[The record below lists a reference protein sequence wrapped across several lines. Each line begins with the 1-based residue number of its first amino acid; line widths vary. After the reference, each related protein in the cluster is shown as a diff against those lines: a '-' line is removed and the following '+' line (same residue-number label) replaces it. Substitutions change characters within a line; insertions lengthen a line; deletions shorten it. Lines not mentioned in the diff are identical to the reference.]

1 MNDYFLADD
10 LSGALDAAAAF
21 HRAGRRV
28 RIAVSA
34 DAWPEGGPDD
44 VVGVTTETRNAS
56 PDEAARVVTRVIAH
70 GSARGGRLL
79 YKKIDSTL
87 RGPVAAEIAALRA
100 ALPDAR
106 VLFAPA
112 NPRVGRTVRAG
123 RLLVRGVP
131 VAETEFGSD
140 PVYPVRESALPV
152 LLGAAADEHVVI
164 PDVETEADLEVAVA
178 RMDAAGGPWVPV
190 GSGALARPVAARA
203 RTAVPAQAGP
213 AEAGGSRAMALVG
226 GPILLLGG
234 SAHPG
239 NRAQA
244 ARLTAD
250 RGVPVVEL
258 AGVPGA
264 AGPDA
269 SALASALASLSDRGA
284 VALLAPRER
293 LPAAEALATVVATA
307 RAVIE
312 HGRVGRLFVT
322 GGETAFALAGALGVM
337 TFEFEAE
344 IEAGLALACS
354 DRGAQER
361 WWAVKPGGF
370 GDQLTWVRAYD
381 ALRAGIRGRV
391 RASERGVG

>member
-21 HRAGRRV
+21 HHAGRRV

-34 DAWPEGGPDD
+34 DAWPEVGLDD
-44 VVGVTTETRNAS
+44 VVGVTTETRNAT

-70 GSARGGRLL
+70 GGARGGRLL

-112 NPRVGRTVRAG
+112 NPRVGRTVRNG

-131 VAETEFGSD
+131 VGETEFGSD
-140 PVYPVRESALPV
+140 PVCPVRESTLRV
-152 LLGAAADEHVVI
+152 LLGAAADERVSI
-164 PDVETEADLEVAVA
+164 PDIETEADLETAVA

-203 RTAVPAQAGP
+203 RAAAPALAG
-213 AEAGGSRAMALVG
+213 ATELDESRATSLAAA
-226 GPILLLGG
+226 PILMLGG

-244 ARLTAD
+244 ARLAAD
-250 RGVPVVEL
+250 RGVPVIEL
-258 AGVPGA
+258 AGAPGA
-264 AGPDA
+264 AGQDA
-269 SALASALASLSDRGA
+269 AALALALTSLSDHGA
-284 VALLAPRER
+284 VALVAPRER
-293 LPAAEALATVVATA
+293 MPAAEALATVVATA

-312 HGRVGRLFVT
+312 HGGVGRLFVT
-322 GGETAFALAGALGVM
+322 GGETAFALAGALGV
-337 TFEFEAE
+337 TSFEFQAE

-354 DRGAQER
+354 GRGAQER
-361 WWAVKPGGF
+361 SWAVKPGGF
-370 GDQLTWVRAYD
+370 GDEQTWVRAYD
-381 ALRAGIRGRV
+381 ALRAGIRGSV
-391 RASERGVG
+391 RAPERGVG